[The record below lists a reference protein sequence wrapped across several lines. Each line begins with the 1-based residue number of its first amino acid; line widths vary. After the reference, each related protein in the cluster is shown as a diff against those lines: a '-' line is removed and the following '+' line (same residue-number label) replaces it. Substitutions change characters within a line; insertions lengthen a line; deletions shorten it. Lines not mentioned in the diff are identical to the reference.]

1 VERIRTFKKKARGS
15 SFGKDGQIYP
25 EDHRHLRNK
34 MPEWY
39 VFFFFIA
46 LFLYFI
52 AESFLGICNAS
63 DRSPFDAPIFRL
75 CMLLYTLLYD
85 ELLMALQDTLQPPA
99 LVTLV
104 LPHLPPQ
111 LSTTVV
117 SGLRYLQM
125 GSMLLDDI
133 AWVLL
138 ILGFLVYI
146 ATWVAS

>member
-1 VERIRTFKKKARGS
+1 
-15 SFGKDGQIYP
+15 
-25 EDHRHLRNK
+25 
-34 MPEWY
+34 
-39 VFFFFIA
+39 
-46 LFLYFI
+46 
-52 AESFLGICNAS
+52 
-63 DRSPFDAPIFRL
+63 
-75 CMLLYTLLYD
+75 MLLHTLLYD